1 MFLLVVVQVAS
12 SSEGMATGL
21 ALVGFLTCVY
31 PLMDFQIWLL
41 GEILST
47 VGAVEFNRF
56 LMVLFDVPFKV
67 SPARELNS
75 TMIALSLKFS

>member
-1 MFLLVVVQVAS
+1 MFLLVVVQVAG

-31 PLMDFQIWLL
+31 PLMDFQIGLL

-47 VGAVEFNRF
+47 V
-56 LMVLFDVPFKV
+56 
-67 SPARELNS
+67 
-75 TMIALSLKFS
+75 

>member
-1 MFLLVVVQVAS
+1 MVQVAS

-31 PLMDFQIWLL
+31 PLMDFQIGLL

-47 VGAVEFNRF
+47 VRAVEFNRF
-56 LMVLFDVPFKV
+56 FVVLFNMPFKI
-67 SPARELNS
+67 SSARELNS
-75 TMIALSLKFS
+75 TVIALSLKFP